1 MVRSSQNKLDQQ
13 KLGQSKSTLGLKQ
26 LVDRIIDSGQIK
38 RQEHVRLTSEILA
51 SQDTTTD
58 SCYQINRILDYIQ
71 MGRIK
76 LID

>member
-1 MVRSSQNKLDQQ
+1 MRSSQNKSTQQ
-13 KLGQSKSTLGLKQ
+13 KLEQIKPNLSLKQ
-26 LVDRIIDSGQIK
+26 TVDRIIDSGQIK
-38 RQEHVRLTSEILA
+38 RQEHMRLTAEILG
-51 SQDTTTD
+51 SEDTSTD